1 MAGVGFGEP
10 RMIKILAFGLVA
22 LTAAASAQ
30 AAELT
35 ELAQASAPTD
45 VVPQEAPD
53 AFNETQPSGENSPDA
68 SQAAPASKKKWEFAT
83 IGYAWLAGAWGETDV
98 FGTAQPVDLDLSF
111 GKVLKAFKFA
121 FMGAAEARHDRFS
134 LFG

>member
-10 RMIKILAFGLVA
+10 RMIKILAFGLAA

-53 AFNETQPSGENSPDA
+53 AFNETQPPGENSPDA
-68 SQAAPASKKKWEFAT
+68 SQARAGFEKEMGVRDDWLRLARWRVGRDRCDWPRPACGPRPAVRQSPQGVQVRLYERRR
-83 IGYAWLAGAWGETDV
+83 GSPRSV
-98 FGTAQPVDLDLSF
+98 QPV
-111 GKVLKAFKFA
+111 
-121 FMGAAEARHDRFS
+121 R
-134 LFG
+134 